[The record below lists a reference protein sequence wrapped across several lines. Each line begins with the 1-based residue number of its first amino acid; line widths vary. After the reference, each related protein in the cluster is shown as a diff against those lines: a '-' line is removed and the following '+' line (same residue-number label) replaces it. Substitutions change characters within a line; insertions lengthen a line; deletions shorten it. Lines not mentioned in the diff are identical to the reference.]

1 MMEKRPDNRP
11 VQLEKHPVRE
21 FYQKNSKVLNAL
33 LMCVCVFVA
42 GELIIGAVMGQ
53 HGVFLSVPQVFLTIR
68 LAGFVARFGLC
79 QQLVI
84 CVGGGGLDLSV
95 GYIATLT
102 GICAGHIMNGSN
114 AGILPSIV
122 VAIVIGAFFGLCNG
136 LLTAY
141 LQLPSLVV
149 TMAMGNIVQGII
161 NAYVSEVAIAGNAAP
176 ALAWLTAKFTG
187 IFPNI
192 LIVVVLVT
200 AIMMVLFRRTSLGVR
215 ILGVGANENTAY
227 LSGVNVKR
235 VRCMAFVVSGIIAA
249 FVGLLLLG
257 YLNHASKD
265 MASNYVMPSI
275 VAVVVG
281 GISINGGEGNYLAVV
296 LGAVVLQSLTNLFV
310 ALGWGDAGK
319 WLGYGLIL
327 LVMLAAYIRNKRKR

>member
-1 MMEKRPDNRP
+1 MDNRP

-21 FYQKNSKVLNAL
+21 FYQQNSKTMNAF
-33 LMCVCVFVA
+33 LMCVLVFIL
-42 GELIIGAVMGQ
+42 GEIVIGAVMGA
-53 HGVFLSVPQVFLTIR
+53 HGTFLSVSQVFLTIR
-68 LAGFVARFGLC
+68 LAAFVALFGLC

-102 GICAGHIMNGSN
+102 GICAGHIMNGQN
-114 AGILPSIV
+114 GGILLSILAAL
-122 VAIVIGAFFGLCNG
+122 AIGGFFGLCNG

-141 LQLPSLVV
+141 LKLPSLVV
-149 TMAMGNIVQGII
+149 TMAMANIVQGIV
-161 NAYVSEVAIAGNAAP
+161 NAYVSKVAIEGNAAP
-176 ALAWLTAKFTG
+176 ALQWLAAKFTG
-187 IFPNI
+187 VFPNI

-235 VRCMAFVVSGIIAA
+235 VRCAA
-249 FVGLLLLG
+249 FVASGILAALIGLLLLG
-257 YLNHASKD
+257 YLGHASKD

-281 GISINGGEGNYLAVV
+281 GVSINGGEGNYLSVV

>member
-1 MMEKRPDNRP
+1 MDNRP
-11 VQLEKHPVRE
+11 VQLEKHPARE
-21 FYQKNSKVLNAL
+21 FYQRNSKVLNTL
-33 LMCVCVFVA
+33 LMCVLVFLG
-42 GELIIGAVMGQ
+42 GEVIIGAVTGA
-53 HGVFLSVPQVFLTIR
+53 HGTFLSVSQIFLTIR
-68 LAGFVARFGLC
+68 LASFMALFGLC

-102 GICAGHIMNGSN
+102 GICAGHLMNGEN
-114 AGILPSIV
+114 AGILPSIL
-122 VAIVIGAFFGLCNG
+122 VAILIGGFFGLCNG
-136 LLTAY
+136 ALTAY
-141 LQLPSLVV
+141 LKLPSLVV
-149 TMAMGNIVQGII
+149 TMAMANIVQGLV
-161 NAYVSEVAIAGNAAP
+161 NAYVSKVAIAGNAGP
-176 ALAWLTAKFTG
+176 ALQWLAAKFTG

-192 LIVVVLVT
+192 LIVVILMTILMTV
-200 AIMMVLFRRTSLGVR
+200 IFRRTSIGVR

-235 VRCMAFVVSGIIAA
+235 VRCGAFVVSGILAA
-249 FVGLLLLG
+249 LIGLLLLG
-257 YLNHASKD
+257 YLGHASKD

-281 GISINGGEGNYLAVV
+281 GISINGGEGNYLSVV

-327 LVMLAAYIRNKRKR
+327 LIMLTAYIRDKRKR

>member
-1 MMEKRPDNRP
+1 MDNRP

-21 FYQKNSKVLNAL
+21 FYQRNNKVLNTL
-33 LMCVCVFVA
+33 LMCILVFIL
-42 GELIIGAVMGQ
+42 GEIIIGAVMGT
-53 HGVFLSVPQVFLTIR
+53 HGTFLSVSQVFLTIR
-68 LAGFVARFGLC
+68 LAAFVALFGLC

-84 CVGGGGLDLSV
+84 CVRGGGLDLSV
-95 GYIATLT
+95 GYIATLS
-102 GICAGHIMNGSN
+102 GIVAGHLMNGSN
-114 AGILPSIV
+114 AGILPSV
-122 VAIVIGAFFGLCNG
+122 LTALVIGAFFCLCNG

-141 LQLPSLVV
+141 LNLPSLVV
-149 TMAMGNIVQGII
+149 TMAMANIVQGIV
-161 NAYVSEVAIAGNAAP
+161 NAYVSKVAIEGNAAP
-176 ALAWLTAKFTG
+176 ALQWLTAKFTG

-192 LIVVVLVT
+192 LIVVILVT
-200 AIMMVLFRRTSLGVR
+200 VVMVVIFRRTSLGVR

-235 VRCMAFVVSGIIAA
+235 VRCLAFVVSGILAA
-249 FVGLLLLG
+249 LIGLLLLG
-257 YLNHASKD
+257 YLGHASKD

-281 GISINGGEGNYLAVV
+281 GISINGGEGNYLSVV

-327 LVMLAAYIRNKRKR
+327 LIMLAAYIRNKRKR

>member
-1 MMEKRPDNRP
+1 MDNRP

-21 FYQKNSKVLNAL
+21 FYQRNNKVLNTL
-33 LMCVCVFVA
+33 LMCILVFIL
-42 GELIIGAVMGQ
+42 GEIIIGAVMGT
-53 HGVFLSVPQVFLTIR
+53 HGTFLSVSQVFLTIR
-68 LAGFVARFGLC
+68 LAAFVALFGLC

-95 GYIATLT
+95 GYIATLS
-102 GICAGHIMNGSN
+102 GIVAGHLMNGSN
-114 AGILPSIV
+114 AGILPSV
-122 VAIVIGAFFGLCNG
+122 LTALVIGAFFGLCNG

-141 LQLPSLVV
+141 LNLPSLVV
-149 TMAMGNIVQGII
+149 TMAMANIVQGIV
-161 NAYVSEVAIAGNAAP
+161 NAYVSKVAIEGNAAP
-176 ALAWLTAKFTG
+176 ALQWLTAKFTG

-192 LIVVVLVT
+192 LIVVILVT
-200 AIMMVLFRRTSLGVR
+200 VVMVVIFRRTSLGVR

-235 VRCMAFVVSGIIAA
+235 VRCLAFVVSGILAA
-249 FVGLLLLG
+249 LIGLLLLG
-257 YLNHASKD
+257 YLGHASKD

-281 GISINGGEGNYLAVV
+281 GISINGGEGNYLSVV

-327 LVMLAAYIRNKRKR
+327 LIMLAAYIRNKRKR